1 MHFLNEMMPAAPE
14 SRNSF
19 LLWPS
24 CNKKRMWVRGLAQ
37 FWSFKIFLVPKLLEY
52 LSILFHYTQKYGRG
66 FFSISFPLYFC
77 IFFLIIRL
85 ESKITNMT
93 LWKVILWS
101 TRIFMIQILN
111 DNYITVFDLAEG
123 WRSKKSKT
131 LAKRKRDRVAHI
143 GIDTVST
150 LVKL

>member
-24 CNKKRMWVRGLAQ
+24 CNKKCMWVRGLAQ

-111 DNYITVFDLAEG
+111 DNYITVFDLVREL
-123 WRSKKSKT
+123 RT
-131 LAKRKRDRVAHI
+131 EDRRK
-143 GIDTVST
+143 
-150 LVKL
+150 VKLWQREKETE

>member
-24 CNKKRMWVRGLAQ
+24 CNKKKECEYLRGLAQ

-66 FFSISFPLYFC
+66 FFSIAFPLYFC

-111 DNYITVFDLAEG
+111 DNYITVFDLVREL
-123 WRSKKSKT
+123 RT
-131 LAKRKRDRVAHI
+131 EDRRK
-143 GIDTVST
+143 
-150 LVKL
+150 VKLWQREKETE